1 VLADAGNGSF
11 SVGARTS
18 WYPSVAAFGDRAT
31 FDLIFKV
38 PKRYTMVGVGKLVKQ
53 WREGDYAASE
63 WVSETPLAVA
73 GFNYG
78 EYKKKEREDP
88 ESKYDIEAYATAE
101 VPAYL
106 QNHGFGTMAPSAM
119 ADNAVVDALNSIRLF
134 EHWFGLLPYGR
145 IAITQQPEFSFGQSW
160 PTLVYLPVSAFL
172 DGTQRWSLL
181 GGNAFRFA
189 EFIDEVTPHEVSHQ
203 WWGHLVGWATY
214 HDQWLSEGFADFSAS
229 LFLQAT
235 EKKQDKFDQYWERAR
250 KMILDKN
257 QFGQSANQAGPV
269 WMGLRLNTY
278 RTGNAYQKLVYSKGG
293 YTLHMLRSLMW
304 NSKTAD
310 EDFIAMMHDFVTTNT
325 GNNASTEDFLA
336 AINRHMR
343 KDMDLEGNGRAD
355 WFIREW
361 IYGSDIPSYRMEY
374 STSPADQGKVLLTA
388 KITQSGV
395 SDTFRMRVPI
405 YLDFDGS
412 MMRLGSIG
420 LVGDQTSP
428 EFKVIIPKK
437 PKRVILN
444 AHHDILTAESV
455 VSGN

>member
-1 VLADAGNGSF
+1 MTAAVLYGKEDVKIEQVPIPTLDEGEVLVKVQVALTCGTDLKVYQRGYHARMIVPPALFGHELAGVVEEVGPNVRGFRKGMRVVALNSAPCGTCFYCSKHQENLCSDLLFNNGAYAEYIRIPRRIVETNMLAIPKHVSFEEAAFIQEGRKEDGSFYALLPQATVKGQVYSLHIEYEGNKVLADAGNGSF

-38 PKRYTMVGVGKLVKQ
+38 PKRYTLVGVGKLVKQ

-257 QFGQSANQAGPV
+257 QFGQSANQ
-269 WMGLRLNTY
+269 
-278 RTGNAYQKLVYSKGG
+278 
-293 YTLHMLRSLMW
+293 
-304 NSKTAD
+304 
-310 EDFIAMMHDFVTTNT
+310 E
-325 GNNASTEDFLA
+325 
-336 AINRHMR
+336 
-343 KDMDLEGNGRAD
+343 
-355 WFIREW
+355 
-361 IYGSDIPSYRMEY
+361 
-374 STSPADQGKVLLTA
+374 
-388 KITQSGV
+388 
-395 SDTFRMRVPI
+395 
-405 YLDFDGS
+405 
-412 MMRLGSIG
+412 
-420 LVGDQTSP
+420 
-428 EFKVIIPKK
+428 
-437 PKRVILN
+437 
-444 AHHDILTAESV
+444 
-455 VSGN
+455 